1 MKIYFYFFS
10 LLSYCSLSFAQN
22 SPSQKI
28 DANRITDYLSRLP
41 ASFKVTMAVESI
53 SGEKLY
59 TFRPEVTVPSA
70 SVIKIPILMELMEK
84 AKLNQIDLDKI
95 HTIKASDKA
104 GDPSIIGN
112 MPDGTRISIRE
123 LAWEMIHSSD
133 NTATNILIK
142 EVGMEAVNQ
151 NLITLGS
158 TKTRLNRIMLD
169 TLAVKQGRQN
179 YVNVLEINDL
189 LQKIYEKKVATP
201 ALCDEMIAI
210 LKNCRD
216 RSTIPRNLPKDL
228 PIAHKTGE
236 LSYVRGDAAIV
247 YTKQPFIV
255 SIFVEGFKEVSQ
267 AEQII
272 GDLAQICWENLK
284 Q

>member
-1 MKIYFYFFS
+1 MKIYLFLFFFLIYS
-10 LLSYCSLSFAQN
+10 TRSFGQN
-22 SPSQKI
+22 SQTRKL
-28 DANRITDYLSRLP
+28 DTKRITDYLSQLP

-59 TFRPEVTVPSA
+59 TFRPEVIVPSA

-84 AKLNQIDLDKI
+84 AKLNLIDLDTI
-95 HTIKASDKA
+95 HTIQAADKA
-104 GDPSIIGN
+104 GDSSIIGN
-112 MPDGTRISIRE
+112 MPDGTKASIRE

-142 EVGMEAVNQ
+142 KVGMDAVNQ
-151 NLITLGS
+151 NLMRLGS
-158 TKTRLNRIMLD
+158 TKTKLNRIMLD

-189 LQKIYEKKVATP
+189 LRKIYEKKAATP
-201 ALCDEMIAI
+201 ALCDEMLAI

-216 RSTIPRNLPKDL
+216 TSTIPRNLPKDL
-228 PIAHKTGE
+228 VIAHKTGE
-236 LSYVRGDAAIV
+236 LTYVRGDAAIV
-247 YTKQPFIV
+247 YTKQPFII

-284 Q
+284 